1 MSISSPGI
9 GSNLDVNGIVTKL
22 MSVESQPLTLLDQKT
37 ASYQSKI
44 SAYGVLRG
52 ALSSFQASL
61 SSLNNTNSYNSLS
74 SSVADT
80 TVLTATASSTAS
92 VGTNSI
98 QVNTLAQA
106 QKILTA
112 GYSTTSATIGTGTLT
127 FQFGTIAGGT
137 LTAGVY
143 TGASFTLNANKASQA
158 VTIDSAHNTL
168 SGIRDAVNAANI
180 GVSASIIN
188 DGTAN
193 GNRLVFTSK
202 DSGVANS
209 IKITTADAALSPVF
223 AYDPAGTQNLTQTVT
238 AQDASLVVDGVTIT
252 KSSNTISDAIQG
264 VTLNLL
270 KTNAGAPTTLT
281 TSRSS
286 SAITKAV
293 QDFVN
298 GYNTLNKSIADLTSY
313 DKTTQKA
320 GILLGDSAVQLIQ
333 RQIRSTLGN
342 QIKDLNGSTTNL
354 SSIGVAFQKD
364 GSLLLD
370 ATKLQNAIT
379 TNPDSVTALFTS
391 FGKSTDS
398 LVAYTSST
406 SNTTPGNYALNL
418 TQIATQGSN
427 IASALPSLNIFAAG
441 TAVGS
446 QAYGTLTIGTG
457 VNDTLNVNVDGVL
470 ATATIA
476 AATYASPAALA
487 TAVQT
492 AINTATGKSVTVTQS
507 NGIFAIQSNGVGG
520 SAAITSTTPGSTNLL
535 GTPTDGNNTLN
546 VTLDNLTG
554 SVTLATGTYVSSSA
568 LAAEVQSKIN
578 GVAAFSAASSSVGV
592 SVDGFGKLTITSNR
606 YGSASNVSLSGSGY
620 TDLLG
625 TAPTASVGV
634 DVAGTIGGLSASGSG
649 QTLTGSAGGV
659 DGLAIVISGGA
670 TGARGNVAFTQ
681 GYAYNLNNL
690 LTALQTGNGPI
701 NSQTDGLNLN
711 IQDIAKQKTA
721 LQAQLAATEAR
732 YRAQFTALDQLI
744 GGLNTTSSFLTQQL
758 ANLPKISG

>member
-9 GSNLDVNGIVTKL
+9 GSNLDVNGIVSKL

-37 ASYQSKI
+37 ASYQSEL

-52 ALSSFQASL
+52 ALASFQASL
-61 SSLNNTNSYNSLS
+61 ASLNNTSSYNSLS
-74 SSVADT
+74 SSVADP

-98 QVNTLAQA
+98 QVNALAQA
-106 QKILTA
+106 QKILTT

-188 DGTAN
+188 DGTTN
-193 GNRLVFTSK
+193 GNRLVFTSN
-202 DSGVANS
+202 DSGAANS
-209 IKITTADAALSPVF
+209 LKISTTDPSLSPVF
-223 AYDPAGTQNLTQTVT
+223 AYDPAGTQNMTQTVI

-252 KSSNTISDAIQG
+252 KSSNTITDAIQG

-270 KTNAGAPTTLT
+270 KTNIGTPTTLT
-281 TSRSS
+281 TSRST
-286 SAITKAV
+286 SAISKAV
-293 QDFVN
+293 QSFVD
-298 GYNTLNKSIADLTSY
+298 GYNALNKTISGLTSY
-313 DKTTQKA
+313 DPSTKQ
-320 GILLGDSAVQLIQ
+320 GGVLLGDFTAQQIQ
-333 RQIRSTLGN
+333 RQVRLTLSN
-342 QIKDLNGSTTNL
+342 PVKDLNGASTNL
-354 SSIGVAFQKD
+354 STIGVSFQKD
-364 GSLLLD
+364 GSLSLD
-370 ATKLQNAIT
+370 STKLQNAIT
-379 TNPDSVTALFTS
+379 TNPDSITALFTS

-398 LVAYTSST
+398 LVSYTGST
-406 SNTTPGNYALNL
+406 ANTTPGNYALNI
-418 TQIATQGSN
+418 TQIATQGAN
-427 IASALPSLNIFAAG
+427 AASALPSLNIFAAG

-446 QAYGTLTIGTG
+446 QAYGTLTISAG
-457 VNDTLNVNVDGVL
+457 VNDTLNVNVDGVA

-476 AATYASPAALA
+476 ASAYATPAALA
-487 TAVQT
+487 TAVQS

-507 NGIFAIQSNGVGG
+507 NGIFAIQSNSVGG
-520 SAAITSTTPGSTNLL
+520 TASITSTTPGSTNLL

-546 VTLDNLTG
+546 VTLDNLSG
-554 SVTLATGTYVSSSA
+554 AVTLASGTYTSSAA

-578 GVAAFSAASSSVGV
+578 GVAAFSTAGSSVAV
-592 SVDGFGKLTITSNR
+592 TVDGFGKLTITSNR

-634 DVAGTIGGLSASGSG
+634 DVAGTIGGLAASGSG

-659 DGLAIVISGGA
+659 DGLAIKISGGA

-690 LTALQTGNGPI
+690 LTALQAGTGPLT
-701 NSQTDGLNLN
+701 SRTDGLNVTL
-711 IQDIAKQKTA
+711 QDIAKQKTDM
-721 LQAQLAATEAR
+721 QAQLTATEAR
-732 YRAQFTALDQLI
+732 YRAQYTALDTLM
-744 GGLNTTSSFLTQQL
+744 GSLSTTSTFLTQQL
-758 ANLPKISG
+758 ANLPKITG